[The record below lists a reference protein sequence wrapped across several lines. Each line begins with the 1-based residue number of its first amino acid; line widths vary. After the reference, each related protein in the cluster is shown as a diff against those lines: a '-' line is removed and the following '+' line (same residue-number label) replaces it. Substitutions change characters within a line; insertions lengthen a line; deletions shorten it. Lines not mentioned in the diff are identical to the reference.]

1 MPGNLRVDEGR
12 SRLGITCQLMWML
25 LWRCILDLD
34 EGEVWH
40 EWFGGLDEVRRGN
53 VNYYKDS

>member
-12 SRLGITCQLMWML
+12 SRLGITCQQMWML

-34 EGEVWH
+34 EGEVLH
-40 EWFGGLDEVRRGN
+40 EWFGVWMRLEEEM
-53 VNYYKDS
+53 